1 MSRIKNVLTKLME
14 KLAPLAPEEYD
25 DESVAY
31 TKHATGVTI
40 RHSAT
45 PRMVTLWAYVDRET
59 FRWKWEPGRGAE
71 VMQAISAMVKDHGTA
86 LTWGHAATLNREIRK
101 IENRNKK

>member
-1 MSRIKNVLTKLME
+1 MSRFKNVLTKLME

-40 RHSAT
+40 MHSAT
-45 PRMVTLWAYVDRET
+45 PRMVTLWAYVPGGT
-59 FRWKWEPGRGAE
+59 FRWRWKPGRGQE
-71 VMQAISAMVKDHGTA
+71 IMEAISKLVKDHGTA

-101 IENRNKK
+101 IEARGK